1 MIRLE
6 GQLVFGHHV
15 LEFTQSEGPQGSQA
29 VGAGRSVLSCLA
41 INVLSGDIRV
51 CTTLTMGIGSRNVL
65 SGDFVACG
73 HQSMLT
79 QT

>member
-1 MIRLE
+1 MSPATQRNSALGPELSLIRPGSLYVMIRLE

-41 INVLSGDIRV
+41 IDVLSGEALIS
-51 CTTLTMGIGSRNVL
+51 L
-65 SGDFVACG
+65 
-73 HQSMLT
+73 
-79 QT
+79 